1 MKTTAPLQLDI
12 YFFDSL
18 SIRVNPKGSLNYHLT
33 EAQLDIDAEYCL
45 NTEDPTKH
53 KVILT
58 VRNRP
63 EDPSSATYLFSATV
77 IGIFTIS
84 NPSDQNSLPH
94 VVVTG
99 SSMLFGAIREMLL
112 TLTGRGPFP
121 NLILPTVSSKLF
133 IELFENQ
140 MKAQTKTP
148 DSPKTR
154 TIQKPRKARKKGS

>member
-1 MKTTAPLQLDI
+1 MKTTAPLRLNL

-33 EAQLDIDAEYCL
+33 EEQLDIDAEYCL

-53 KVILT
+53 KAILT

-63 EDPSSATYLFSATV
+63 EDSSATYLFSATV

-84 NPSDQNSLPH
+84 APAGQNSLPH

-112 TLTGRGPFP
+112 NLTGRGPFP
-121 NLILPTVSSKLF
+121 NLILPTVSSRIF

-140 MKAQTKTP
+140 MKNQTETP
-148 DSPKTR
+148 DSSKTG
-154 TIQKPRKARKKGS
+154 TIQKPRKNRKKNS

>member
-18 SIRVNPKGSLNYHLT
+18 SIRVNPKGSLNYRLT
-33 EAQLDIDAEYCL
+33 GEQLVIDAEYSL
-45 NTEDPTKH
+45 NTEDPTKQ
-53 KVILT
+53 KVSLT
-58 VRNRP
+58 VRNHP
-63 EDPSSATYLFSATV
+63 EDPSATYLFSATV

-84 NPSDQNSLPH
+84 DPSDQNSLPH

-140 MKAQTKTP
+140 MKIQTKTT

-154 TIQKPRKARKKGS
+154 TIKKPRKNQKKSS